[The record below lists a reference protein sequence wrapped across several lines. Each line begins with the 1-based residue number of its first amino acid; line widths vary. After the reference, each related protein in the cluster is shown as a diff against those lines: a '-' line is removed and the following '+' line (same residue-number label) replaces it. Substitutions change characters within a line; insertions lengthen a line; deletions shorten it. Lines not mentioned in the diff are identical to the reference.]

1 MQMFLYLK
9 AILDSEK
16 EGFLRSM
23 NAEGKRLMPAGVVYV
38 KTAISDQ
45 KIDLPDDELAEKA
58 VKAAQKREGMVLD
71 DPDVISAMG
80 RKYTPLYS
88 ARTPDKI
95 PDSKRELMFTEEVL
109 DSLMKDALDSVGKT
123 ADRMCSGDIRAV
135 PKLHDGRTYC
145 DSCEY
150 KAICRA
156 AVIK

>member
-1 MQMFLYLK
+1 MFLYLK

-16 EGFLRSM
+16 EGFLSSM
-23 NAEGKRLMPAGVVYV
+23 NASDKKLKPAGVVYV

-45 KIDLPDDELAEKA
+45 KIDLPDDALAEEA

-80 RKYTPLYS
+80 LKYTPLYS

-95 PDSKRELMFTEEVL
+95 PDSKRELLFDEASLEL
-109 DSLMKDALDSVGKT
+109 LMKDALDSVGKT